1 MGINAFIIEIDIISV
16 LILLMVRRGISKCA
30 LQNKAANTFLHLV
43 DLSTI
48 FCILNSCG
56 LFIPDTHVPAIRI
69 VNCAK
74 VVTCICMGCSWFLT
88 VFYTTS
94 ANTYKLRKQFIPIA
108 LPSIIVS
115 IFTITETLMHLSDGA
130 TDLIPSVWILLNILS
145 ILYILSA
152 SILCLIKARKN
163 TNRFQRHNLYILS
176 FAMGFPLFSLILQA
190 RFYEMP
196 ITSPA
201 FAITILFLHLHWAF
215 QRISVDE
222 LTGLNN
228 TNKLSSYL
236 ESITQSQDPAK
247 RLFFIKIEIDNF
259 KARKKKHGKKA
270 CVVALQ
276 KLATFL
282 REQSVQRGTFI
293 ARYGKATFAIVTECS
308 DFAEIE
314 AFANK
319 LIAASASS
327 TELLQ
332 GPWPITFSIHWS
344 EYGTSE
350 TRTIDTFL
358 DKAESNCIKP
368 ATPL

>member
-1 MGINAFIIEIDIISV
+1 MGTDAFIIEIDIISV
-16 LILLMVRRGISKCA
+16 LILLMVRRGISKRA
-30 LQNKAANTFLHLV
+30 LQDKAANTFLRLV

-94 ANTYKLRKQFIPIA
+94 ANTYKLRKLFIPIA
-108 LPSIIVS
+108 LPSVVVS

-163 TNRFQRHNLYILS
+163 TNRFQRHKLYILS
-176 FAMGFPLFSLILQA
+176 FAMGFPLLSLILQA

-201 FAITILFLHLHWAF
+201 FVVIILFLHLHWTF

-228 TNKLSSYL
+228 TNKLSSYI
-236 ESITQSQDPAK
+236 ETITQSQDPAK

-259 KARKKKHGKKA
+259 KAMQKKHGKEA
-270 CVVALQ
+270 GAFALQ
-276 KLATFL
+276 RMASFL
-282 REQSVQRGTFI
+282 RRQCFLRGTFI
-293 ARYGKATFAIVTECS
+293 AHYGKASFAVIAECS
-308 DFAEIE
+308 EFSEVETFVNRVI
-314 AFANK
+314 
-319 LIAASASS
+319 SS
-327 TELLQ
+327 SVSSQELLQ
-332 GPWPITFSIHWS
+332 GPWPITFNIHWS
-344 EYGTSE
+344 EYGTPE
-350 TRTIDTFL
+350 TRTIDAFL
-358 DKAESNCIKP
+358 DKADSNCLKP